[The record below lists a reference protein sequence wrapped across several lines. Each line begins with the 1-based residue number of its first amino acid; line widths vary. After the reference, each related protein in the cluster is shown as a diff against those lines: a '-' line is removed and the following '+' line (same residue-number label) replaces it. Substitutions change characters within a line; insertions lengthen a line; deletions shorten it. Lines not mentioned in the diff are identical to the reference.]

1 MDPVFWHS
9 AAASLAAVLLIG
21 AQAKLREQEIF
32 RGAIDA
38 YRLVPQAAVA
48 PLALLLPL
56 VEAVTGGLLLVTS
69 TRALGAALAIA
80 LLLLVTGAVAVNLRR
95 GRDRIDCGCGG
106 EIHTPLSLGL
116 VARNAVLMGLALVA
130 AAPPTPP
137 RATNGLDLFAIAA
150 STLFL
155 LGLYSVATTL
165 LSHQPRLNDL
175 RKNA

>member
-1 MDPVFWHS
+1 MDPVLGHS

-38 YRLVPQAAVA
+38 YRLVPPAAVA

-56 VEAVTGGLLLVTS
+56 VEAAAGGLLLVTS
-69 TRALGAALAIA
+69 TRVLGAVLAIA
-80 LLLLVTGAVAVNLRR
+80 LLLLVTGAVAINLRR

-130 AAPPTPP
+130 AASPTL